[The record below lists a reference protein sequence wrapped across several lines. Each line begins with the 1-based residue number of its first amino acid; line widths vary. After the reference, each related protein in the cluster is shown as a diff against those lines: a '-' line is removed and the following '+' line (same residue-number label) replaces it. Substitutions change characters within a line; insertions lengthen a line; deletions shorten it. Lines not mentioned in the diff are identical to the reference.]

1 MGRLKRQSLHAV
13 SKARSLRA
21 VVQWSQRLTRDGIL
35 LFWSGKA
42 GFFFGGGVG
51 RVGRRA
57 RWGGRQGGMMGM
69 IKIIL
74 YVDITFF
81 YREGKYS
88 S

>member
-1 MGRLKRQSLHAV
+1 MAYTFFGAGK
-13 SKARSLRA
+13 
-21 VVQWSQRLTRDGIL
+21 L
-35 LFWSGKA
+35 LL
-42 GFFFGGGVG
+42 GGGVG

-57 RWGGRQGGMMGM
+57 RWGGGQGGMVGM

-74 YVDITFF
+74 YVDIAFF